1 MLLLGRWAEEANLY
15 LGISEE
21 EQNDLMGS
29 DSYYSSSRKRIKQG
43 EEGEDRIQW
52 MKYNDFL
59 NMMDQ

>member
-29 DSYYSSSRKRIKQG
+29 DSYYSSPRKRIKQG
-43 EEGEDRIQW
+43 TEGEDRIQW